1 MKHLILGTAGHI
13 DHGKTSLVKALTGTD
28 TDRLKEE
35 KARGITIEL
44 GFAHLELP
52 GGIEFGVV
60 DVPGHEKFVR
70 AMVAGVAGMDLVML
84 VIAADEGI
92 MPQTREHLDILRLLG
107 VHSGL
112 VALTKSDMVESD
124 WLPLV
129 EEEVREFV
137 AGTFLETAPIVPVSS
152 RTGSGL
158 DQLKQELALL
168 AEGAAEKKR
177 DGAFRLPVDR
187 VFTVAGFGTVV
198 TGTLLAGEIKIGDEL
213 ELLPGK
219 VAGRV
224 RSIQAHGI
232 KADLGQAGQ
241 RLAVNLQG
249 IDLDQAHRGDVV
261 VPAGVFRTSR
271 RVDVRLD
278 HLSSAPRDLKH
289 RTTVRFHSGTSEVT
303 AQIILLEHDLLPAGQ
318 SGYAQLRL
326 DEPLL
331 LVSGDPYL
339 IRATSPSVTIGGG
352 IVLDPFPPAR
362 RRRSEDALKLLEALD
377 ATEHQKTCT
386 LIVTQSLL
394 SGISFDEIVLR
405 SGISRKQAE
414 TALQGL
420 LAAGEIIQMTRE
432 PRIFLARIAFNS
444 LKQLLLDELSSYLT
458 ANPLKEGIGKEEL
471 KTRIPKRSDQR
482 FFAPLVAD
490 LEKEGKLLVER
501 ELVRLAG
508 FKKQSAAQTSA
519 LASSICRLLAERGIE
534 PPAIKELAE
543 ITGSTEKEVRDHLAV
558 ITREGTLTRVSG
570 DIFYDSSVLNT
581 IREQLVK
588 HLEIKREIIPAE
600 FRELTGLSRKFM
612 IPLLEYFDSQKLTIR
627 IGDKRVLRG
636 R

>member
-44 GFAHLELP
+44 GFAHLQLP

-107 VHSGL
+107 VHTGL
-112 VALTKSDMVESD
+112 VALTKSDMVEPD

-129 EEEVREFV
+129 QEEVREFV
-137 AGTFLETAPIVPVSS
+137 AGTFLESAPIIPVSS
-152 RTGSGL
+152 RTGAGL
-158 DQLKQELALL
+158 DELKTELARL

-198 TGTLLAGEIKIGDEL
+198 TGTLLAGEIRPGDEL
-213 ELLPGK
+213 ELLPSRIP
-219 VAGRV
+219 GRV
-224 RSIQAHGI
+224 RGIQAHGA
-232 KADLGQAGQ
+232 KTEVGQAGQ

-249 IDLDQAHRGDVV
+249 IDLDQARRGDVV
-261 VPAGVFRTSR
+261 VPTGIFRTSR

-278 HLSSAPRDLKH
+278 HLASASRDLKH
-289 RTTVRFHSGTSEVT
+289 RSIVRFHSGTSEVT
-303 AQIILLEHDLLPAGQ
+303 AQIILLEHDALPPGQ

-326 DEPLL
+326 DQPLL

-362 RRRSEDALKLLEALD
+362 RRRSDEALKLLASLD
-377 ATEHQKTCT
+377 AAEHQKTCR
-386 LIVTQSLL
+386 LIVSQALL
-394 SGISFDEIVLR
+394 SGVSFDEIALR
-405 SGISRKQAE
+405 SGIARKQAD

-420 LAAGEIIQMTRE
+420 LATGEIVQMTRE
-432 PRIFLARIAFNS
+432 PRIFLARSSVDS
-444 LKQLLLDELSSYLT
+444 LKQLLVDELSGYL
-458 ANPLKEGIGKEEL
+458 AAHPLKEGIGKEEL
-471 KTRIPKRSDQR
+471 KTRIPRRSDQR
-482 FFAPLVAD
+482 FFAPLLAE
-490 LEKEGKLLVER
+490 LEKEGKLVADR
-501 ELVRLAG
+501 ELVRPVG
-508 FKKQSAAQTSA
+508 VKKQAAVQ
-519 LASSICRLLAERGIE
+519 SSGLGARICTLLTERGIE
-534 PPAIKELAE
+534 PPTIKELAE
-543 ITGSTEKEVRDHLAV
+543 TIRSTEKEVRDHLAV
-558 ITREGTLTRVSG
+558 LVREGSVIRVSG
-570 DIFYDSSVLNT
+570 DIFYDSGTLKVIEEKLIS
-581 IREQLVK
+581 
-588 HLEIKREIIPAE
+588 HLRAKAEIIPAE
-600 FRELTGLSRKFM
+600 FRELTGLSRKYM
-612 IPLLEYFDSQKLTIR
+612 IPLLEYFDGRKVTIR

-636 R
+636 K

>member
-112 VALTKSDMVESD
+112 VALTKSDMVEPD

-137 AGTFLETAPIVPVSS
+137 AGTFLERAPIVPVSS
-152 RTGSGL
+152 KTGAGL
-158 DQLKQELALL
+158 DALKVELALL

-198 TGTLLAGEIKIGDEL
+198 TGTLLAGEINLGDEL
-213 ELLPGK
+213 ELLPAGPC
-219 VAGRV
+219 GRV
-224 RSIQAHGI
+224 RGIQAHGAKTDI
-232 KADLGQAGQ
+232 GQAGQ

-261 VPAGVFRTSR
+261 VPLGLFRTTR

-278 HLSSAPRDLKH
+278 HLASAFRDLKH
-289 RTTVRFHSGTSEVT
+289 RSTVRFHSGTSEVT
-303 AQIILLEHDLLPAGQ
+303 AQIILLEHDQLLPG
-318 SGYAQLRL
+318 STGYAQLRL
-326 DEPLL
+326 AEPLL

-339 IRATSPSVTIGGG
+339 IRATSPSITIGGG

-362 RRRSEDALKLLEALD
+362 RRRGEEALKLLESLD
-377 ATEHQKTCT
+377 AAEHQKTCS
-386 LIVTQSLL
+386 LIVAQSLL
-394 SGISFDEIVLR
+394 SGVSFDEIILR
-405 SGISRKQAE
+405 SGIPRRQAE

-420 LAAGEIIQMTRE
+420 LATSAIVQMTRE
-432 PRIFLARIAFNS
+432 PRIFLSKEAHNT
-444 LKQLLLDELSSYLT
+444 LKQLLLAELSGYLA
-458 ANPLKEGIGKEEL
+458 ANLLKDGISKEEL

-482 FFAPLVAD
+482 FFAPLLAE
-490 LEKEGKLLVER
+490 LEKEGQLIAER
-501 ELVRLAG
+501 DLVRLAG
-508 FKKQSAAQTSA
+508 TRKAAAAQTSGLVSSISRA
-519 LASSICRLLAERGIE
+519 LADKGIE
-534 PPAIKELAE
+534 PPTIRELAE
-543 ITGSTEKEVRDHLAV
+543 VNQSSEKEIRDHLAV
-558 ITREGTLTRVSG
+558 LTREGTVTRVSG
-570 DIFYDSSVLNT
+570 EIFYDSAVLGT
-581 IREQLVK
+581 IREQLCS
-588 HLEIKREIIPAE
+588 HLKAKGEITPGE

-612 IPLLEYFDSQKLTIR
+612 IPLLEFFDSQKLTIR
-627 IGDKRVLRG
+627 IGDKRILRG
-636 R
+636 K

>member
-52 GGIEFGVV
+52 GGIQFGVV

-107 VHSGL
+107 VRCGL
-112 VALTKSDMVESD
+112 VALTKSDMVELD

-129 EEEVREFV
+129 QEEVREFV
-137 AGTFLETAPIVPVSS
+137 VGTFLETAPIIPVSS
-152 RTGSGL
+152 KTGAGL
-158 DQLKQELALL
+158 DDLKAELALL

-177 DGAFRLPVDR
+177 DGLFRLPVDR

-198 TGTLLAGEIKIGDEL
+198 TGTLLAGEIKIGDEF
-213 ELLPGK
+213 ELLPAGHT
-219 VAGRV
+219 GRV
-224 RSIQAHGI
+224 RGIQAHGS
-232 KADLGQAGQ
+232 KTDTGQAGQ

-261 VPAGVFRTSR
+261 VPAGQFRTSR

-278 HLSSAPRDLKH
+278 HLAAAPRDLKH
-289 RTTVRFHSGTSEVT
+289 RSIVRFHSGTSEVT
-303 AQIILLEHDLLPAGQ
+303 AQVILLECNAVAPG
-318 SGYAQLRL
+318 SSSYAQLRL

-339 IRATSPSVTIGGG
+339 IRATSPSSTIGGG

-362 RRRSEDALKLLEALD
+362 RRRGEEALKLLESLD
-377 ATEHQKTCT
+377 AAEHQKTCS
-386 LIVTQSLL
+386 LIVAQSLL
-394 SGISFDEIVLR
+394 SGATFEEIVLR
-405 SGISRKQAE
+405 SGIPRKQAE
-414 TALQGL
+414 AALQGL
-420 LAAGEIIQMTRE
+420 LAAGALLQMTRE
-432 PRIFLARIAFNS
+432 PRTFLGNEAFNT
-444 LKQLLLDELSSYLT
+444 LKQLLAAELNAYLA
-458 ANPLKEGIGKEEL
+458 ANPLKEGISKEEL
-471 KTRIPKRSDQR
+471 KTRIPRRSDQR
-482 FFAPLVAD
+482 FFAPLLAE
-490 LEKEGKLLVER
+490 LEKEGTLAVER
-501 ELVRLAG
+501 DLVRPVGANAAPGARTAG
-508 FKKQSAAQTSA
+508 LGGRIST
-519 LASSICRLLAERGIE
+519 LLAERGTE
-534 PPAIKELAE
+534 PPTVKELADLV
-543 ITGSTEKEVRDHLAV
+543 GAAEKEVRDHLAV
-558 ITREGTLTRVSG
+558 MLRNGAVARVSG
-570 DIFYDSSVLNT
+570 DLYYAPAVLQA
-581 IREQLVK
+581 IEEKLLVFLREK
-588 HLEIKREIIPAE
+588 KEITPGE
-600 FRELTGLSRKFM
+600 FRDLTGLSRKFM
-612 IPLLEYFDSQKLTIR
+612 IPLLEYFDGKKLTLR
-627 IGDKRVLRG
+627 MGDKRILRG

>member
-44 GFAHLELP
+44 GFAHLQLP

-84 VIAADEGI
+84 VIAADEGV

-107 VHSGL
+107 VHCGL
-112 VALTKSDMVESD
+112 VALTKADMVEPD

-129 EEEVREFV
+129 QEEVREFV
-137 AGTFLETAPIVPVSS
+137 EGTFLESAPIIPVSS
-152 RTGSGL
+152 KTGAGL
-158 DQLKQELALL
+158 DQLKTELVLL
-168 AEGAAEKKR
+168 AEGALEKKR
-177 DGAFRLPVDR
+177 DGHFRLPVDR

-198 TGTLLAGEIKIGDEL
+198 TGTLLAGEIKVGDEL
-213 ELLPGK
+213 ELLP
-219 VAGRV
+219 ARIQGRV
-224 RSIQAHGI
+224 RGIQAHGA
-232 KADLGQAGQ
+232 KAEIGQAGQ

-261 VPAGVFRTSR
+261 VPAGLFRTTR

-278 HLSSAPRDLKH
+278 HLTSAPRDLKH
-289 RTTVRFHSGTSEVT
+289 RSIVRFHSGTSEVT
-303 AQIILLEHDLLPAGQ
+303 AQIILLEHDLLPPGS

-326 DEPLL
+326 DQPLL

-339 IRATSPSVTIGGG
+339 IRATSPSLTIGGG

-362 RRRSEDALKLLEALD
+362 RRRGEEALKLLASLD
-377 ATEHQKTCT
+377 AAEHQKTCN
-386 LIVTQSLL
+386 LIVVQSLL
-394 SGISFDEIVLR
+394 SGVSLDEIVLR
-405 SGISRKQAE
+405 SGIPRRQAE

-420 LAAGEIIQMTRE
+420 LAAGTIIQMTRE
-432 PRIFLARIAFNS
+432 PRIFLCSEAVDT
-444 LKQLLLDELSSYLT
+444 LKQLLLDELTAYLQ

-482 FFAPLVAD
+482 FFVPLVME
-490 LEKEGKLLVER
+490 LEKENRLQIAR
-501 ELVRLAG
+501 ELVRPAG
-508 FKKQSAAQTSA
+508 MRQQAALPADGLGSRIAA
-519 LASSICRLLAERGIE
+519 LLTERSIE
-534 PPAIKELAE
+534 PPTVKELADAL
-543 ITGSTEKEVRDHLAV
+543 GCSEKELRDHLALLV
-558 ITREGTLTRVSG
+558 REGTVCRISA
-570 DIFYDSSVLNT
+570 DIFYSSSAVAGL
-581 IREQLVK
+581 REQLLS
-588 HLEIKREIIPAE
+588 HLQEKGGITPGE

-627 IGDKRVLRG
+627 VGNKRLLRG